1 MRHTRL
7 AGEVV
12 ESIHTK
18 RQKVMKILFA
28 DDAGAFTKKVLTFWV
43 GNKNLLSPANE
54 QSQLTD
60 LAARDDLAATGTTR

>member
-1 MRHTRL
+1 
-7 AGEVV
+7 
-12 ESIHTK
+12 
-18 RQKVMKILFA
+18 MKILFA